1 MHSPDRDFERQL
13 LNLNLPQFGFGCK
26 LGNSQRRVG
35 GCAYHGCVNYRCRE
49 ELSVPSPSSGP
60 RSRRNNDSPGA
71 SSRSKRDEIL
81 RTATAYFGEYGYE
94 ATKLA
99 DVAAAVGI
107 GSTALYHYFES
118 KLHCVYVIMADAL
131 GFFRSEFDRQTGAHE
146 DYTEAL
152 LAVLRGSYDLSE
164 QDVMRNRVLVA
175 EQGLVGVRRTSPRE
189 EEARTLARARIRDIE
204 FTWATFLVRGMEQG
218 ILPEAD
224 PRLMTRALLGLYN
237 SIWHWYR
244 PRGPVSL
251 AEVGDF
257 FLRRQLALLG
267 LPPELADGDRALQPA
282 VAGKT
287 ASGSRGSGRA
297 RARRR

>member
-1 MHSPDRDFERQL
+1 
-13 LNLNLPQFGFGCK
+13 
-26 LGNSQRRVG
+26 
-35 GCAYHGCVNYRCRE
+35 
-49 ELSVPSPSSGP
+49 VPSPAPGP
-60 RSRRNNDSPGA
+60 RSRRNSDIAGA

-131 GFFRSEFDRQTGAHE
+131 GFFRTEFDRHTNAHE
-146 DYTEAL
+146 DYIDAL
-152 LAVLRGSYDLSE
+152 LAVLRGAYDLSE

-189 EEARTLARARIRDIE
+189 EEARTLARGRIRDIE
-204 FTWATFLVRGMEQG
+204 FAWATFLVRGMEQG
-218 ILPEAD
+218 IIPEAD
-224 PRLMTRALLGLYN
+224 PRLLTRALLGLYN

-244 PRGPVSL
+244 PNGAISME
-251 AEVGDF
+251 EVTEF

-267 LPPELADGDRALQPA
+267 LSPELADGDRRLRPA
-282 VAGKT
+282 ADGKPRGASSKQSGTAVKTGAGAHKAGGDKT
-287 ASGSRGSGRA
+287 ASGKASI
-297 RARRR
+297 ARRSAGGTRRSGG